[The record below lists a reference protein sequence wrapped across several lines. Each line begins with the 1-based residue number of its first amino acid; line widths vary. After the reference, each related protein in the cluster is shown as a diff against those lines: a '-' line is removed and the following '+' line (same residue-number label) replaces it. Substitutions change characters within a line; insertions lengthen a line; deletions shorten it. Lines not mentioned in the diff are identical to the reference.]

1 MGEKRKQTNKH
12 NNGKRRQCILPL
24 PSLPPM
30 TYRRVEMTVISS
42 KVQFLKIQ
50 KRKEISY
57 FEIHTFILYI
67 KEFLWKVTKV
77 LDTIRLSHTSYPSSS
92 RFMSKK

>member
-1 MGEKRKQTNKH
+1 MEWVKWVKKENKQTNIIMEKGG
-12 NNGKRRQCILPL
+12 NAFFPFPLCLP
-24 PSLPPM
+24 
-30 TYRRVEMTVISS
+30 VEMTVISS

-57 FEIHTFILYI
+57 FEIHTFTLYI